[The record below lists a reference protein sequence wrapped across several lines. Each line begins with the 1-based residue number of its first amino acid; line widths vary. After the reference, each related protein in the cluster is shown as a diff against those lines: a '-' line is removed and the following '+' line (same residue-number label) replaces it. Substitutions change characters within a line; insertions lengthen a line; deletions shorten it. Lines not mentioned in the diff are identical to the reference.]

1 MSKEQPI
8 NEFLSLV
15 TCIAMFQSNYDAVKN
30 VEFVLGTNGVL
41 LNIFNRNRFG
51 TFNRDVFLEKYF
63 NDALIFSLFYP
74 RSNSL
79 FIEHMIGLNSNNEAL
94 VIFLAE
100 QYQATRVWDEYFKF
114 ALDYHI
120 ITSSSVKKLKA
131 RINTMVDTHLN
142 CVSRNKFFSPDF
154 ILNQS
159 PPKLTT
165 RISSAFLN
173 VLPKHIK
180 IDQVS
185 GDGNC
190 FFVSIQNQFEEFLGD
205 HVNHLA
211 LRQNIIDYCKLN
223 FDDFVETVKIWQEM
237 YGIDK
242 KSREWAFFR
251 SYSHI
256 SSPREI
262 AKKMI
267 RDDMFLQPNFF
278 AESFSM
284 SLTVEYINSLL
295 SRKLMIILI
304 DTVNEPS
311 PVLGHTELGKE
322 NMYTFLLKEPE
333 HYSSME
339 IESRRVFVRRN
350 LPKMK
355 FHFLEHLEE

>member
-1 MSKEQPI
+1 MSKDHPI

-15 TCIAMFQSNYDAVKN
+15 TCICMFQSNYHAAVQ
-30 VEFVLGTNGVL
+30 VEKVLQTNGVL

-51 TFNRDVFLEKYF
+51 SFNRDIFLEKHF
-63 NDALIFSLFYP
+63 NDALVFSLFYP

-79 FIEHMIGLNSNNEAL
+79 FMEHMIGLHSDNEAL
-94 VIFLAE
+94 LIFLAE
-100 QYQATRVWDEYFKF
+100 QYQVTRIWDEYFTF
-114 ALDYHI
+114 VLDYHI
-120 ITSSSVKKLKA
+120 ITASSVKKLKS
-131 RINTMVDTHLN
+131 RINEMVDTHLN
-142 CVSRNKFFSPDF
+142 CVSRNKFFQGDF
-154 ILNQS
+154 ILDQS
-159 PPKLTT
+159 APKLTT
-165 RISSAFLN
+165 RIASAFLN
-173 VLPKHIK
+173 ILPKNVK
-180 IDQVS
+180 MDNVS

-190 FFVSIQNQFEEFLGD
+190 FFVSIQNQFEEFLGN
-205 HVNHLA
+205 HVNHLV
-211 LRQNIIDYCKLN
+211 LREHVTDYCKLN
-223 FDDFVETVKIWQEM
+223 FDDFVDTVKTWQEM

-251 SYSHI
+251 NYAHLENT
-256 SSPREI
+256 REI

-267 RDDMFLQPNFF
+267 RDDLFLHPSFF

-284 SLTVEYINSLL
+284 SLIVEYINSLL

-339 IESRRVFVRRN
+339 IDKKRVFVRRN

-355 FHFLEHLEE
+355 FTFLQHLEE

>member
-15 TCIAMFQSNYDAVKN
+15 TCMAMFQSNYDAVKH

-63 NDALIFSLFYP
+63 NDALMFSLFYP

-79 FIEHMIGLNSNNEAL
+79 FIEHMIGLHLDNEAL
-94 VIFLAE
+94 LIFLAE
-100 QYQATRVWDEYFKF
+100 QYQASLVWDEYFTF

-120 ITSSSVKKLKA
+120 ITAASVKKLKA

-142 CVSRNKFFSPDF
+142 CISRNKFFNPDF

-159 PPKLTT
+159 APKLTT
-165 RISSAFLN
+165 KIASAFLD

-180 IDQVS
+180 IDKVE

-190 FFVSIQNQFEEFLGD
+190 FFVSIQNQFEELLGNY
-205 HVNHLA
+205 VNHLV
-211 LRQNIIDYCKLN
+211 LREHITDYCKLH
-223 FDDFVETVKIWQEM
+223 FDDFVDTVKTWQEM

-242 KSREWAFFR
+242 KSREWSFFKI
-251 SYSHI
+251 YSHLTH
-256 SSPREI
+256 SREI
-262 AKKMI
+262 AKKMLQ
-267 RDDMFLQPNFF
+267 DDIFLQSSFF
-278 AESFSM
+278 AESFSINVI
-284 SLTVEYINSLL
+284 VEYINSLL

-339 IESRRVFVRRN
+339 INHKRVFVRRN
-350 LPKMK
+350 LPKMN
-355 FHFLEHLEE
+355 FTFLQHLEE

>member
-15 TCIAMFQSNYDAVKN
+15 TCIAMFQSNYDAALQ
-30 VEFVLGTNGVL
+30 VEKVLETDGIL

-51 TFNRDVFLEKYF
+51 GFNRDVFLEKYF

-79 FIEHMIGLNSNNEAL
+79 FIEHMMGLYFDNEVL
-94 VIFLAE
+94 LIFLAE
-100 QYQATRVWDEYFKF
+100 QYQATRVWEEYFTF

-120 ITSSSVKKLKA
+120 ITASSVKKLRE
-131 RINTMVDTHLN
+131 RIKSMVDTHSN
-142 CVSRNKFFSPDF
+142 CVARNNFFSPDF

-159 PPKLTT
+159 APKLTA
-165 RISSAFLN
+165 RIASAFLD
-173 VLPKHIK
+173 VLPKNIHIDK
-180 IDQVS
+180 VA

-190 FFVSIQNQFEEFLGD
+190 FFVSIQNQFEELLGNY
-205 HVNHLA
+205 VNHLV
-211 LRQNIIDYCKLN
+211 LREHVTDYCKLH
-223 FDDFVETVKIWQEM
+223 FDDFVDTVKTWKEM

-242 KSREWAFFR
+242 KSREWSFFR
-251 SYSHI
+251 GYANI
-256 SSPREI
+256 ENPRQI
-262 AKKMI
+262 AKNMI
-267 RDDMFLQPNFF
+267 QDDLFLQPSFF

-284 SLTVEYINSLL
+284 NVIVEYINLSL

-339 IESRRVFVRRN
+339 INHKRVFVRRN

-355 FHFLEHLEE
+355 FTFLQHLEE

>member
-15 TCIAMFQSNYDAVKN
+15 TCIAMFQSNYDAVKH
-30 VEFVLGTNGVL
+30 VESVLGTNGVL

-63 NDALIFSLFYP
+63 NDALMFSLFYP

-79 FIEHMIGLNSNNEAL
+79 FIEHMIGLHSDNEVL
-94 VIFLAE
+94 LIFLAE
-100 QYQATRVWDEYFKF
+100 QYQSTRVWDEYFKF
-114 ALDYHI
+114 AVDYHI
-120 ITSSSVKKLKA
+120 ITTASVKKLKA
-131 RINTMVDTHLN
+131 RINTMVDTHAN
-142 CVSRNKFFSPDF
+142 CVSRNKFFNPDF

-159 PPKLTT
+159 APKLTT
-165 RISSAFLN
+165 KIASAFLN
-173 VLPKHIK
+173 VLPKNIK
-180 IDQVS
+180 IDDVS

-190 FFVSIQNQFEEFLGD
+190 FFVSIQNQFEELLGN
-205 HVNHLA
+205 HVNHLV
-211 LRQNIIDYCKLN
+211 LREHVTEYCKLN
-223 FDDFVETVKIWQEM
+223 FDDFVYAVNRWQEM

-242 KSREWAFFR
+242 KSREWSFFR
-251 SYSHI
+251 GYAHLENT
-256 SSPREI
+256 REI

-267 RDDMFLQPNFF
+267 RDDLFLKPSFF

-284 SLTVEYINSLL
+284 SVIVEYINSLL

-311 PVLGHTELGKE
+311 PVLGHTDLGKE

-339 IESRRVFVRRN
+339 IDKKRVFVRRN

-355 FHFLEHLEE
+355 FTFLQHLEE